1 MKTVVIGGHASK
13 TGKTSVA
20 TALIRA
26 FPDRAWTAM
35 KISSHLHQT
44 EALPHGI
51 AIHEERSRDG
61 GSDSSRYLAAG
72 AARAFW
78 IRVDRG
84 KDDELISGLAPVLA
98 TGDLFLIESNRILRC
113 LRPDLCIMVVN
124 CRVQEFKESARAGL
138 TQADAVVAVN
148 WEPSWAGWEGLPA
161 GILPEMPL
169 FPTQDPALLPPG
181 LLDLVRAHLD

>member
-26 FPDRAWTAM
+26 FPDRAWTVI
-35 KISSHLHQT
+35 KISSHLHNA

-51 AIHEERSRDG
+51 AIHEERSNDG

-78 IRVDRG
+78 IRVDG
-84 KDDELISGLAPVLA
+84 DNDDELISGLAPVFA
-98 TGDLFLIESNRILRC
+98 AGNLFLIESNRILRC

-124 CRVQEFKESARAGL
+124 CDVREFKESARATL

-148 WEPSWAGWEGLPA
+148 WEPSWGAGMGCRP
-161 GILPEMPL
+161 GSFPECRCFRHKIRPCSHRVCW
-169 FPTQDPALLPPG
+169 TW
-181 LLDLVRAHLD
+181 